1 MRSDKFWSQ
10 IGQGKRVT
18 CVVNAIGKHGGM
30 ECYVHDAPPSDMILS
45 IPINHYNIRKKHF
58 RSHLDKVRDELLKGN
73 DVAVFCNSG
82 FHRAPLLAA
91 VLSAAAFGTEPRE
104 FMRLLSAVR
113 IVWPGHL
120 MLPDEARAAEGYAAA
135 NHDVLIDGMVWA
147 DTESRIMP
155 YVSDA
160 DVFFSCVSLLLML
173 LMSSL
178 LWMVILWLALTQP

>member
-1 MRSDKFWSQ
+1 MS
-10 IGQGKRVT
+10 T
-18 CVVNAIGKHGGM
+18 
-30 ECYVHDAPPSDMILS
+30 PSGNTATWCATPRTRLT
-45 IPINHYNIRKKHF
+45 IPVNHYNLRKKHL

-91 VLSAAAFGTEPRE
+91 VLSAAAFGTDPRE
-104 FMRLLSAVR
+104 FMRMLSTVR
-113 IVWPGHL
+113 VVWPGHL
-120 MLPDEARAAEGYAAA
+120 MLPDDARAAEGYVAA

-155 YVSDA
+155 LMNILNASDA
-160 DVFFSCVSLLLML
+160 DVFFNCVSLLLRL

-178 LWMVILWLALTQP
+178 LWMGILWLALIQR